1 MIFRPALCVACSV
14 ALALAGCGP
23 GFQSN
28 VTPIKNPTS
37 YKASYQS
44 DGFQIGFDVLTT
56 QEQVAQFGVDMT
68 KADVVPIR
76 VVARNDGN
84 DELYV
89 QEDQIFGKTDG
100 GDLYP
105 AYRLDQSIDR
115 ICNSEVGKAM
125 ASGAAMGLIIGAA
138 IGAAA
143 GAAISS
149 SAGGN
154 AGQGAAVGA
163 AVGGTGGGLS
173 GAAAAGDFHLA
184 EDQERAPQGR
194 LGRPGGLP
202 RPYRIRLRIH
212 ETGRGLSG
220 ARSFALRRQQAAEQP
235 DQHSAQLNG

>member
-1 MIFRPALCVACSV
+1 MIFRPALCVTCSI
-14 ALALAGCGP
+14 ALALAGCTP

-28 VTPIKNPTS
+28 VTPIKNPSS

-44 DGFQIGFDVLTT
+44 DGFQIGFDVLST
-56 QEQVAQFGVDMT
+56 QEQIAQFGVDMT

-115 ICNSEVGKAM
+115 IRNSEVGKAM

-149 SAGGN
+149 GAGGN

-173 GAAAAGDFHLA
+173 GAAAAGDSTSQKIKNELRKV
-184 EDQERAPQGR
+184 DWGDRVVY
-194 LGRPGGLP
+194 PGHIEYGYVFMKPGVGYQALEVLLYDVNK
-202 RPYRIRLRIH
+202 RQNNRISI
-212 ETGRGLSG
+212 
-220 ARSFALRRQQAAEQP
+220 P
-235 DQHSAQLNG
+235 LN

>member
-1 MIFRPALCVACSV
+1 MIFRPALCITCSI
-14 ALALAGCGP
+14 ALALAGCAP

-28 VTPIKNPTS
+28 VTPIKSPTS

-44 DGFQIGFDVLTT
+44 DGFQIGFDVLTP
-56 QEQVAQFGVDMT
+56 QEQIAQFGTDMT

-89 QEDQIFGKTDG
+89 QEDQIFGKTDS

-115 ICNSEVGKAM
+115 IRNSEVGKAM
-125 ASGAAMGLIIGAA
+125 ASGAAMGLIVGAA

-163 AVGGTGGGLS
+163 AVGGTGGGLG
-173 GAAAAGDFHLA
+173 GAAAAGDSTSQKIKNELRKV
-184 EDQERAPQGR
+184 DWGDRVVY
-194 LGRPGGLP
+194 PGHIEYGYVFMKPGVDYQALEVLLYDVNK
-202 RPYRIRLRIH
+202 RQNNRISI
-212 ETGRGLSG
+212 
-220 ARSFALRRQQAAEQP
+220 P
-235 DQHSAQLNG
+235 LN